1 MTDETKQC
9 TRCLRFGHLADA
21 CKGPWARYA
30 EQATEA

>member
-1 MTDETKQC
+1 MAEEKQC

-30 EQATEA
+30 DKTAEA